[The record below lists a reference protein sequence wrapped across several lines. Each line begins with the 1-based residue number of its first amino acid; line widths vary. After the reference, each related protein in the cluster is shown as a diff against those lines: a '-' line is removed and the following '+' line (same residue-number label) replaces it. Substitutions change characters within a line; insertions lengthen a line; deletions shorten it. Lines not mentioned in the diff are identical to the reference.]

1 MRPPRLVLAALLAV
15 TPALPAA
22 ARDVALVPHRAVY
35 EMSLHRSGGPGS
47 VVAVSGRLVMEF
59 TDTCDGYT
67 LNQRIRTEMTNS
79 DGDTVASD
87 FTISSWERRDGQ
99 RFRFALKHDLT
110 GEETEEHVGN
120 AEIAPG
126 KQGKAVLS
134 KPEPTTVNLPV
145 GIVFPSEHLERLIG
159 AARAGRSHLSTRI
172 FDGSGED
179 GLFETGAHIGREVAD
194 GSAGSDL
201 LKPLKGVRSWPVRIA
216 YFPLREGAETPRYEV
231 QFRMY
236 ENGVGGDLVLD
247 YHDFA
252 MKGTMTL
259 LELLPKPKC

>member
-1 MRPPRLVLAALLAV
+1 MHPPRLLFAPVVLLAIAS
-15 TPALPAA
+15 PASSQDISLA
-22 ARDVALVPHRAVY
+22 PHRAVY
-35 EMSLHRSGGPGS
+35 EMGLHRSGGPGS

-87 FTISSWERRDGQ
+87 FTISSWERRDGR

-120 AEIAPG
+120 AEIVPG
-126 KQGKAVLS
+126 KPGKAVLS
-134 KPEPTTVNLPV
+134 KPEPSTVNLPA
-145 GIVFPSEHLERLIG
+145 GIVFPTEHLVRLIR
-159 AARAGRSHLSTRI
+159 AAREGRSHLSTRI

-179 GLFETGAHIGREVAD
+179 GLFETGAHIGRELAD
-194 GSAGSDL
+194 DSAGSEL

-216 YFPLREGAETPRYEV
+216 YFPLPEGAETPRYEV

-236 ENGVGGDLVLD
+236 DNGIGGDLILD

-259 LELLPKPKC
+259 LELLPQPKC